1 MRRWIPLSGRGLA
14 SGCVAVGG
22 RLGAAIAPMLTTF
35 LAAGAVDGWRRP
47 FLIYGLFG
55 MVGSVV
61 FWFWYR
67 DRPELHHAVN
77 QGEIDL
83 INGKGVVADVSKPT
97 FPNLLVLAKS
107 GSLWLASL
115 VQFLSNFA
123 WVFLITLLP
132 GYLEEVFQTPLKTRA
147 FYQSFPLYFG
157 IIGMFFG
164 GWVTDRCFRLMGPKW
179 GRALPMAASR
189 IIVGISYLICMFLG
203 DPLLVTLV
211 MCVVAMATDM
221 GNPAF
226 WAFCQDV
233 GGKYVGSVVGW
244 GNMWGNIGAAL
255 APEIFI
261 LVKEMYPNDPM
272 MGWNAVFLLCAIVQ
286 VVGAVA
292 AMGINATHP
301 IQLDR
306 VQATG

>member
-1 MRRWIPLSGRGLA
+1 
-14 SGCVAVGG
+14 
-22 RLGAAIAPMLTTF
+22 
-35 LAAGAVDGWRRP
+35 
-47 FLIYGLFG
+47 
-55 MVGSVV
+55 
-61 FWFWYR
+61 
-67 DRPELHHAVN
+67 
-77 QGEIDL
+77 
-83 INGKGVVADVSKPT
+83 
-97 FPNLLVLAKS
+97 
-107 GSLWLASL
+107 
-115 VQFLSNFA
+115 
-123 WVFLITLLP
+123 
-132 GYLEEVFQTPLKTRA
+132 
-147 FYQSFPLYFG
+147 
-157 IIGMFFG
+157 
-164 GWVTDRCFRLMGPKW
+164 
-179 GRALPMAASR
+179 

-272 MGWNAVFLLCAIVQ
+272 MGWNAVFLLCAMVQ

-306 VQATG
+306 VAG